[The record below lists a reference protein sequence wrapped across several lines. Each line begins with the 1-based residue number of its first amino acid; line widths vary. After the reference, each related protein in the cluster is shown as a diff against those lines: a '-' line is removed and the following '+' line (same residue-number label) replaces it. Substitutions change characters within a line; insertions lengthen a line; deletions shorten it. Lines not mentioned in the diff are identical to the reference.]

1 MAVIN
6 VPGMMCEKCV
16 ARITKALDEANLKF
30 TVTLENKT
38 VTVDGDAAAVAAA
51 IEAMDDIGFEAVKA

>member
-16 ARITKALDEANLKF
+16 ARITGALTEANLKF

-38 VTVDGDAAAVAAA
+38 VTVDGDEAAVAAA

>member
-16 ARITKALDEANLKF
+16 ARITNALTEAKLQF
-30 TVTLENKT
+30 TVTLADKT
-38 VTVDGDAAAVAAA
+38 VTVDGDEAAVAAA